1 MTESYIENKIDVSNE
16 VNKNKKN
23 KNNFTFK
30 CVFNNNG
37 DSLEHTIERAFKSY
51 YSNKIL

>member
-1 MTESYIENKIDVSNE
+1 MTESYVENKTNVSNIA
-16 VNKNKKN
+16 NKRA
-23 KNNFTFK
+23 KNNSNFVFK